1 VCACSTGSWL
11 IILRAD
17 FYHLTQVPLDRALPS
32 IAERVVAAGERLA
45 VVADDEALLARLDEM
60 LWTYRADS
68 FLPHGRSGDQ
78 PILLCSP
85 EGAESGYG
93 NIALV
98 DGVWREA
105 ALGFTRAFYFFDA
118 DSVDGARIAW
128 KSLAERDGVER
139 HYWKQEDGG
148 RWQEQG

>member
-1 VCACSTGSWL
+1 M
-11 IILRAD
+11 RAD

-32 IAERVVAAGERLA
+32 IAERVLAAGERLA
-45 VVADDEALLARLDEM
+45 VVADDDILLARLDEW

-68 FLPHGRSGDQ
+68 FLPHGQSGDQ
-78 PILLCSP
+78 PILLSSP
-85 EGAESGYG
+85 DAADAAYG

-98 DGVWREA
+98 DGIWREI
-105 ALGFTRAFYFFDA
+105 ALDFSRAFYFFDA
-118 DSVDGARIAW
+118 GSVQGAREAW

-139 HYWKQEDGG
+139 HYWKQDEGG

>member
-1 VCACSTGSWL
+1 
-11 IILRAD
+11 LRAD
-17 FYHLTQVPLDRALPS
+17 FYHLTQVPLERALPS
-32 IAERVVAAGERLA
+32 IAERVLAAGERLA
-45 VVADDEALLARLDEM
+45 VVADDDILLARLDEW

-68 FLPHGRSGDQ
+68 FLPHVLNGDQ

-85 EGAESGYG
+85 DAADAAYG

-98 DGVWREA
+98 DGIWRET
-105 ALGFTRAFYFFDA
+105 ALDFSRAFYFFDA
-118 DSVDGARIAW
+118 DSVQGAREAW

-139 HYWKQEDGG
+139 HYWKQDEGG